1 MERIEENELLE
12 LYNLKLEL
20 GKTGHITNCYILI
33 EKDTKDAMLVDPSYD
48 EEDIINILDE
58 LNVNLKVI
66 YLTHC
71 HGDHIAALEGVYN
84 KYKESC
90 KILIH
95 ENDKDGIFDDEKN
108 CKYILDEPN
117 FVNLKLDDI
126 DVVKDGDIIEIG
138 NICIEVIQTP
148 GHTNGSS
155 ILYIKDVNCIIT
167 GDTIFSDCHGRTD
180 LKSGSMSDMK
190 DSLDKVFTRFNSQ
203 TIYPG
208 HGLSTNIQ
216 NAKNRIYYGI

>member
-1 MERIEENELLE
+1 MEKIINNELLE
-12 LYNLKLEL
+12 MYKLKLEL
-20 GKTGHITNCYILI
+20 GKTGHITNSYVLIDKETKNTILI
-33 EKDTKDAMLVDPSYD
+33 DPSYN
-48 EEDIINILDE
+48 EEYIISILDK
-58 LNVNLKVI
+58 LDVNLKII

-84 KYKESC
+84 RYKEEC

-95 ENDKDGIFDDEKN
+95 ENDKYGIFDNEKN

-117 FVNLKLDDI
+117 FINLSIEDI
-126 DVVKDGDIIEIG
+126 DTVKECDNIVIG
-138 NICIEVIQTP
+138 NISLEVIHTP

-155 ILYIKDVNCIIT
+155 TLYIKDINALIT

-180 LKSGSMSDMK
+180 LKSGSMEDMK
-190 DSLDKVFTRFNSQ
+190 NSLDKLFTRFKSQ

-208 HGLSTNIQ
+208 HGLSENIQ

>member
-1 MERIEENELLE
+1 MEKIIDNDILE
-12 LYNLKLEL
+12 MYILKLEL
-20 GKTGHITNCYILI
+20 GKTGHITNAYII
-33 EKDTKDAMLVDPSYD
+33 KDKDTKDAILIDPSYD
-48 EEDIINILDE
+48 AEYVIDMLDKIDAS
-58 LNVNLKVI
+58 LKVI

-84 KYKESC
+84 KYKGQC

-95 ENDKDGIFDDEKN
+95 EKDKDGIFDDDKN

-117 FVNLKLDDI
+117 FVNLKSDDI
-126 DVVKDGDIIEIG
+126 HTVQDKECITIGSVVG
-138 NICIEVIQTP
+138 EVLHTP
-148 GHTNGSS
+148 GHTNGSTV
-155 ILYIKDVNCIIT
+155 IYFKDINVIIT
-167 GDTIFSDCHGRTD
+167 GDTLFSDCHGRTD

-190 DSLDKVFTRFNSQ
+190 TSLDKIFTRFKSQ